1 MVDANP
7 AMVFAFRPER
17 AAYSGPRHRLGNVV
31 DSKSE
36 PYRGGIENY
45 EFRIT
50 NYVNSCVIYDF
61 AIMLNM
67 LPSIQSLSLSNEVEV
82 FRSRPKRDCLFTI
95 KELFC
100 IYSSPI

>member
-50 NYVNSCVIYDF
+50 NYENCCMVHHSVI
-61 AIMLNM
+61 ILNM
-67 LPSIQSLSLSNEVEV
+67 PIMRLSA
-82 FRSRPKRDCLFTI
+82 KRKD
-95 KELFC
+95 
-100 IYSSPI
+100 IYSTMADT

>member
-1 MVDANP
+1 
-7 AMVFAFRPER
+7 MVFAFRPER

-31 DSKSE
+31 DSKPE

-50 NYVNSCVIYDF
+50 NYEKNCVIYDF

-67 LPSIQSLSLSNEVEV
+67 PLPKNLSV
-82 FRSRPKRDCLFTI
+82 FWERCVW
-95 KELFC
+95 C
-100 IYSSPI
+100 IH